1 LKSNM
6 KLIKK
11 TSIRIRPAIDH
22 DVPAILELETISF
35 TRAEERFH
43 RRQIRSLITNPR
55 AIVLVAENKGR
66 ILGWAAGLSRR
77 HPGSNSGRLYAI
89 AVHPHARGRHIGQT
103 LVEHILCS
111 LTRCG
116 ASRIFLEVNKNN
128 RSATHLYRKLGFVE
142 QKCLV
147 DYYGPGYHAIRMVRF

>member
-1 LKSNM
+1 M
-6 KLIKK
+6 EK

-35 TRAEERFH
+35 TRAEERYH
-43 RRQIRSLITNPR
+43 RRQIRNLIINPR
-55 AIVLVAENKGR
+55 AIVLVAEDEGKV
-66 ILGWAAGLSRR
+66 LGWAAGLLRR
-77 HPGSNSGRLYAI
+77 HSGSNTGRLYAI
-89 AVHPHARGRHIGQT
+89 AVHPHARGRYIGQT

-116 ASRIFLEVNKNN
+116 ARCIFLEVNRNN
-128 RSATHLYRKLGFVE
+128 SSAIHLYRKLGFVE